1 MLNFNLQRYKFNS
14 YYHVNPMKF
23 HDKNQKNANLLMYLK
38 QIVAPFPDT
47 FNVGSLPKDK
57 VFYSRFVNNCRKI
70 TNFATLLKQTNR

>member
-1 MLNFNLQRYKFNS
+1 
-14 YYHVNPMKF
+14 
-23 HDKNQKNANLLMYLK
+23 MYLK